1 MAKEKLKHVID
12 EPENKETEIVATE
25 QSVEPI
31 EMPPDVLEQ
40 GEDDRSVTLYEMLK
54 I

>member
-1 MAKEKLKHVID
+1 
-12 EPENKETEIVATE
+12 
-25 QSVEPI
+25 
-31 EMPPDVLEQ
+31 MPPDVLEQ